1 MADLVTQTTAWI
13 TAALHVHLN
22 IGQKSTSNT
31 SSSFLSL
38 ETLTLTSLANKR
50 IQPVANAAIHLP
62 PDLHKFTSDNTVSLQ
77 STMQRLAPADRASPA
92 ANTNLSTSISLAILD
107 SAGRELDLSTSVDHP
122 FEFIIPR
129 DSTLA
134 VPPMNL
140 QNVTSSATP
149 HHRLFN
155 LHHVDIKQSTHLTVS
170 LHLDLHPLDATL
182 SYLLIHRFDQAPQ
195 LNRTTNAID
204 GWSLLCFSSSLS
216 SSLERWSHIPVI

>member
-1 MADLVTQTTAWI
+1 MADLVKQTLAWI

-31 SSSFLSL
+31 LSSFLSL
-38 ETLTLTSLANKR
+38 ETLSLDSLANKR

-62 PDLHKFTSDNTVSLQ
+62 PDLHKFTGDAIVSLQ

-92 ANTNLSTSISLAILD
+92 ANTNLSTTISLAILD
-107 SAGRELDLSTSVDHP
+107 SAGRELDLSASVDHP

-129 DSTLA
+129 DPTLDI
-134 VPPMNL
+134 PPMTL
-140 QNVTSSATP
+140 QSVTATATP

-170 LHLDLHPLDATL
+170 LHLDMHPLDVTL
-182 SYLLIHRFDQAPQ
+182 SYLLIHRFDQTPQ

-204 GWSLLCFSSSLS
+204 GWSLLCSSSS
-216 SSLERWSHIPVI
+216 FPSER